1 MKDGNMATDALDDT
15 TILAAQNGDAK
26 ALEDVVRHVQDRVH
40 RLAIRMMYDPEH
52 ALDATQE
59 ILIRVV
65 TKLSTFRDESSF
77 ETWVYRVATNYLLTA
92 RKVIAKDPGLT
103 FDIFQEDLENGLVEA
118 DVFSAEDQV
127 MLNEV
132 RINCTMAMLLCLD
145 RDHRLAY
152 VLGDILEFDQTEAV
166 AILGISKDNYR
177 KRLSRARQS
186 VIEFT
191 ASACGLAN
199 SSAKCRCSRRL
210 PQALKMGRVSD
221 DPARMHADAPPYANI
236 RDEVARTEAA
246 LVAVKL
252 QRATGEL
259 RSSSDIAA
267 RIHAMLEASGP

>member
-1 MKDGNMATDALDDT
+1 MKDGDMATDVLDDT
-15 TILAAQNGDAK
+15 IILAAQNGDAK

-52 ALDATQE
+52 SLDATQE

-65 TKLSTFRDESSF
+65 TKLSTFRGESSF

-103 FDIFQEDLENGLVEA
+103 FDIFQEDLENGLVE
-118 DVFSAEDQV
+118 DNMPSAEDQV

-145 RDHRLAY
+145 RDHRIAY
-152 VLGDILEFDQTEAV
+152 VLGDILEFDQAEAV

-177 KRLSRARQS
+177 KRLSRARQA

-191 ASACGLAN
+191 SNACGLAN
-199 SSAKCRCSRRL
+199 SSAKCHCSRRL
-210 PQALKMGRVSD
+210 PQALKLGRVSD
-221 DPARMHADAPPYANI
+221 DPARMHSDAPDFNDV
-236 RDEVARTEAA
+236 RDDVARVQAA

-259 RSSSDIAA
+259 RSSVDIAA
-267 RIHAMLEASGP
+267 RIHAMLEASAP